1 MLLEGDTDI
10 DLDGGLM
17 AKSDGKAGL
26 RFLDITHKLY
36 FRSQATLR
44 CRGDQRSKRFK
55 QPRGV
60 TGPGHIGTA
69 IIDSKMDD
77 VHSFSLLVR

>member
-36 FRSQATLR
+36 FRTQANYVVEVIKGQSGSNNR
-44 CRGDQRSKRFK
+44 E
-55 QPRGV
+55 
-60 TGPGHIGTA
+60 A
-69 IIDSKMDD
+69 
-77 VHSFSLLVR
+77 